1 MESLSALKK
10 GVGIYI
16 SPLPRYIKREI
27 INLFE
32 DDVIGTLIVT
42 TSFTEGVNT
51 SASNLIFTSLINGPT
66 TNRLSDIDVLNV
78 SGRAGRFAR
87 NSIGKV
93 YFVWNEL
100 NNGSSNRSPSSGN
113 SGCGCSTAFILLLVV
128 GVAVIA
134 GKLFGI

>member
-1 MESLSALKK
+1 M
-10 GVGIYI
+10 
-16 SPLPRYIKREI
+16 PRYIKREI

-32 DDVIGTLIVT
+32 EDVIGTLIVT

-93 YFVWNEL
+93 YCITAEVYEKVTQLQQEAQIRLENYNYCMQGHKEL
-100 NNGSSNRSPSSGN
+100 IMKS
-113 SGCGCSTAFILLLVV
+113 I
-128 GVAVIA
+128 
-134 GKLFGI
+134 